1 MEVPVMGRA
10 TNFCPSPLDLAAD
23 AFRALCDSP
32 AAPVLDITDLATDL
46 PPGVFPFDELQRL
59 LLAGASQA
67 VRDAVWAEVVR
78 KARRDESWQLAA
90 VGMALPAIRSVAG
103 SLARGFDGDVEELD
117 AEILAGFLAHLA
129 VVDIETPG
137 IITKIRWAAYRAG
150 HAVVVKHRRAAER
163 EEEISEEVVLSGPA
177 GHPDLVLM
185 RAVSAGAIS
194 ESDAELISATRLDGL
209 DMEVYAD
216 QLGVSYNAVKIR
228 RQRAEARLVAF
239 ITGAQR
245 PSAHDARVRAIRPG
259 QRPVVGRSAELLAA
273 A

>member
-1 MEVPVMGRA
+1 MEVPVMGRV
-10 TNFCPSPLDLAAD
+10 TFPCSSPLDLAAE
-23 AFRALCDSP
+23 AFRALCESP
-32 AAPVLDITDLATDL
+32 AAPGLDISGLAADL
-46 PPGVFPFDELQRL
+46 PSGVIRLDELQRL

-67 VRDAVWAEVVR
+67 VRDVVWAEVVR

-117 AEILAGFLAHLA
+117 AEILAGFLAQLA
-129 VVDIETPG
+129 VVDVETPG
-137 IITKIRWAAYRAG
+137 IITKLRWAAYRAG
-150 HAVVVKHRRAAER
+150 HAVVVAHRRAAER
-163 EEEISEEVVLSGPA
+163 EEEISEQATLSGPA

-194 ESDAELISATRLDGL
+194 EADAELISATRLDRV
-209 DMEVYAD
+209 DMEVYAG

-239 ITGAQR
+239 ITGAER
-245 PSAHDARVRAIRPG
+245 PRAHEARVRTIRPG
-259 QRPVVGRSAELLAA
+259 QRSLMGRSAELLIAA
-273 A
+273 